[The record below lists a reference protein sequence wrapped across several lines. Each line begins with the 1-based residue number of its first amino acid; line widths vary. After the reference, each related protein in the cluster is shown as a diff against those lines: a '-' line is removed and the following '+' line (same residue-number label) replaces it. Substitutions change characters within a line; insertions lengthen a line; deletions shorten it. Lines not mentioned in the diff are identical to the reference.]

1 MKKYI
6 FSFISIALLAACG
19 GQDKANNT
27 DTKASTPASSSEIV
41 DLTDAQFQH
50 MQIQSAKPSLA
61 EVGTILHLNGKLISP
76 PQDIVQLCVPLGGY
90 VKSSTIMPGQFV
102 NAGTTLAMI
111 ENENF
116 IQIQQDYLTAKQNL
130 YLAQKESQRQN
141 TLSAEK
147 ATSEKNAQTAT
158 TVFEKLKIEVSALK
172 EKLLMIGLNPEALN
186 ENSISR
192 GLPLR
197 SPIAGYVTA
206 MNVVPGRLLKP
217 EDVLFEIK
225 SNAHLTAE
233 MAFFE
238 KDMNLLNEDQ
248 AITLFSNNQ
257 PNEKIQAKIKT
268 INRSFNQDGSGLF
281 YCTLDKVPNA
291 WISGMYVN
299 GEMSLQSPTGI
310 TISTEAVVR
319 FEGKQYVFEM
329 LDNHHYAMLEVQ
341 TREISDDLIELLVT
355 PDWVNKNLVTIG
367 AYTLLMKLKNT
378 AEE

>member
-6 FSFISIALLAACG
+6 FSIASIVMLAACG
-19 GQDKANNT
+19 GQDSATTAESTTNN
-27 DTKASTPASSSEIV
+27 ASSTSEIV
-41 DLTDAQFQH
+41 EMTDAQLQN
-50 MQIQSAKPSLA
+50 MQIQTAKPSLA

-76 PQDIVQLCVPLGGY
+76 PQDIVQLCAPLGGY
-90 VKSSTIMPGQFV
+90 VKSSSIMPGQFV

-130 YLAQKESQRQN
+130 SLAQKESQRQN

-147 ATSEKNAQTAT
+147 ATSEKNAQSASTA
-158 TVFEKLKIEVSALK
+158 FEKLKIEVSALK

-186 ENSISR
+186 ENSIARS
-192 GLPLR
+192 LPLR
-197 SPIAGYVTA
+197 APLSGYITA
-206 MNVVPGRLLKP
+206 MNIVPGRLLKP

-238 KDMNLLNEDQ
+238 KDLALLTEGQ
-248 AITLFSNNQ
+248 AISIFSNNQ
-257 PNEKIQAKIKT
+257 PNEKIQAKILT
-268 INRSFNQDGSGLF
+268 INRSFNQDGSGHF

-299 GEMSLQSPTGI
+299 GEMSVQSPTGI

-329 LDNHHYAMLEVQ
+329 LDNHHYTMLEVQ

-355 PDWVNKNLVTIG
+355 PDWVNKNLVTTG